1 MFFFTSRY
9 REINMIHIKCIH
21 SRLTFIRGYIIIYKP
36 PKQVRCML
44 YLSVH
49 TCRLLLMVVD
59 CKGNLDGCV
68 YDGTRAY
75 KIIIKAY
82 SNYIQPTTA
91 LYYYIRDSPD
101 RHAYLH
107 HPPLRFAQFLSLLI
121 VAPQVKIIIYTCV
134 KLPVHRRRRGHAENN
149 DNNSSCDITHY

>member
-1 MFFFTSRY
+1 M
-9 REINMIHIKCIH
+9 C
-21 SRLTFIRGYIIIYKP
+21 IYKP

-49 TCRLLLMVVD
+49 TCWLLLMVVD

-82 SNYIQPTTA
+82 PNYIQPTTA

-101 RHAYLH
+101 RLHAYLH

-121 VAPQVKIIIYTCV
+121 VAPKVKIIIYTCV
-134 KLPVHRRRRGHAENN
+134 KLYLYTEEDMAMQRIMI
-149 DNNSSCDITHY
+149 ITRLVILPNIKSTC